1 MTAMARWCFQRRAW
15 VLVGWLALL
24 AVLGVTGRTAGSA
37 YSDTL
42 TLPGTGS
49 TTALNLLEQ
58 AFPGHAGDQD
68 TIVWRASDGANA
80 PAVRARITAM
90 LGRVAAAPAVAS
102 VISSYSAR
110 GAAQVSRN
118 GQIAYATVVFDA
130 PAASLAVPDVTRVVH
145 LAEAARAPGVQVDIG
160 GPAVENALRPSIGIS
175 AGVGVVAAA
184 IVLLI
189 AFGSL
194 LAMLVP
200 LVIAIAALISGL
212 MTTGLLSHAVTIPS
226 AGPTLGIL
234 IGLGVGVDYA
244 LFIVTRHRNN
254 LKGGMS
260 PQDAAVRA
268 LNTSGRAVLFAG
280 TTVCIALLGM
290 LVLRIGYISGL
301 GIAAAITVLF
311 TVAAATTLLP
321 ALLGYLGMRVLSRR
335 ERRRLAA
342 AGPVPDGSSGAW
354 ARLAGFVQ
362 RHPAPLAA
370 VAATVML
377 VLAIPVLSLRLGSS
391 DAANDPAS
399 TTTHQAYEL
408 LATGFG
414 PGFNG
419 PLQLVGTTGSPADAA
434 AFARLARTLRTEP
447 GIAAVSAPVPGHGAA
462 LISVTPTTSPEA
474 AATGH
479 LISQLRD
486 SVIPA
491 AEGGTTLHVY
501 VGGVTAVNGD
511 FATVIAP
518 KLLIFVAVILV
529 LGFLLLML
537 AFRSLLIPAVAA
549 VMNLL
554 AAAASFG
561 VLVAVFQY
569 GWGLRALNL
578 GQAGPVESFLPVLM
592 LAVLFGLS
600 MDYEVFLVSRI
611 REEWAVTGDN
621 HQAVRTGQ
629 ATTGRV
635 IIAAATIMIFVF
647 SAFVLSGQ
655 QVIGEIGLGL
665 AAAVL
670 LDAFLLRTVLVPALM
685 HLSGRANWWLP
696 GWLDRILPHLSIEPA
711 AELLA
716 PPRPAPASDHGHQR
730 AGCSGP
736 GETELGGRVAGDGG
750 GVDGGR
756 DQRAA
761 GLAVPAGDRAIG
773 GVHPDGLARGG
784 AGRPD
789 ALQGAVQHR
798 VIRVGRTAQGQRQ
811 VPGADVEAVDPG
823 HGQGGVE
830 VGDSAGRFGHDQA
843 ERIRR
848 GQHAARGPVPGGR
861 IADRAGHLASL
872 GGRVDVGHDDALA
885 AQVQSPPDV
894 GGVRMPDPG
903 HGRRPR

>member
-1 MTAMARWCFQRRAW
+1 MAALARWCFQRRRW
-15 VLVGWLALL
+15 VLVAWLAL
-24 AVLGVTGRTAGSA
+24 VIILGVGGRAAGTA
-37 YSDTL
+37 YSNNV

-49 TTALNLLEQ
+49 TTALTQLEK

-68 TIVWRASDGANA
+68 TIVWRAAGPDGVRA
-80 PAVRARITAM
+80 PAVRAEISAM
-90 LGRVAAAPAVAS
+90 LGKVAAAPGVAS
-102 VISSYSAR
+102 VISPYSAR

-130 PAASLAVPDVTRVVH
+130 PQTSLPVPDVTRVVR
-145 LAEAARAPGVQVDIG
+145 LAEAARSPGVQVDIG
-160 GPAVENALRPSIGIS
+160 GPAVENALRPSVGIS

-184 IVLLI
+184 IVLFI

-200 LVIAIAALISGL
+200 LAVAIAALVSGL
-212 MTTGLLSHAVTIPS
+212 MTTGLLSHAVSIPS

-234 IGLGVGVDYA
+234 IGLGVGIDYA
-244 LFIVTRHRNN
+244 LFIVTRHRTG
-254 LKGGMS
+254 LKAGMS
-260 PQDAAVRA
+260 PRDAAVRA

-280 TTVCIALLGM
+280 TTVCIALLGL

-311 TVAAATTLLP
+311 TVAAAARRP

-342 AGPVPDGSSGAW
+342 GGSAPDGTSGAW
-354 ARLAGFVQ
+354 ARLAAFVQ

-370 VAATVML
+370 AAATVML

-419 PLQLVGTTGSPADAA
+419 PLQLVGTMSISGGSPADAA
-434 AFARLARTLRTEP
+434 AFARLAGTLATEP
-447 GIAAVSAPVPGHGAA
+447 GIAAVSAPVVGHGAA
-462 LISVTPTTSPEA
+462 LIDVTPTTSPEA
-474 AATGH
+474 AATST
-479 LISQLRD
+479 LIHQLRD

-491 AEGGTTLHVY
+491 AERGTTLRVY
-501 VGGVTAVNGD
+501 VGGVTATNDD

-518 KLLIFVAVILV
+518 KLLIFMGVILV
-529 LGFLLLML
+529 PGFGLLML

-549 VMNLL
+549 MMNLL

-561 VLVAVFQY
+561 VLVGVFQY
-569 GWGLRALNL
+569 GWGLRLLNL
-578 GQAGPVESFLPVLM
+578 GQAGPVESFLPALM

-611 REEWAVTGDN
+611 REEWAATGDN

-635 IIAAATIMIFVF
+635 IIAAATIMILVF
-647 SAFVLSGQ
+647 SAFILSGQ
-655 QVIGEIGLGL
+655 QVIGEIGIGL

-670 LDAFLLRTVLVPALM
+670 LDAFILRTILVPALM

-711 AELLA
+711 AE
-716 PPRPAPASDHGHQR
+716 PPALSPVPAPA
-730 AGCSGP
+730 
-736 GETELGGRVAGDGG
+736 
-750 GVDGGR
+750 
-756 DQRAA
+756 
-761 GLAVPAGDRAIG
+761 
-773 GVHPDGLARGG
+773 
-784 AGRPD
+784 
-789 ALQGAVQHR
+789 
-798 VIRVGRTAQGQRQ
+798 RQ
-811 VPGADVEAVDPG
+811 AT
-823 HGQGGVE
+823 H
-830 VGDSAGRFGHDQA
+830 
-843 ERIRR
+843 
-848 GQHAARGPVPGGR
+848 
-861 IADRAGHLASL
+861 SL
-872 GGRVDVGHDDALA
+872 
-885 AQVQSPPDV
+885 S
-894 GGVRMPDPG
+894 
-903 HGRRPR
+903 